1 MSTAEKMTTRLAA
14 VGLAVLSTAAFA
26 RIHVRAQTTLVGY
39 ELGQLKTSEGRLLE
53 ERANLKMQLAK
64 LTTRKH
70 LQLMTDV
77 GERADAPTHTV
88 AQK

>member
-1 MSTAEKMTTRLAA
+1 MNTAEKLTTRLAA

-53 ERANLKMQLAK
+53 DRANLKMQLAK

-77 GERADAPTHTV
+77 GEGVDSPAHTV
-88 AQK
+88 ASK